1 MKPSILIVDDH
12 EEILEFLQEELAEHF
27 TVHACNN
34 GFEALHLLETEPIQL
49 VVSDVMM
56 AGMDGFELCRKI
68 KGNFAF
74 SHIPVILL
82 TAQNTLQSK
91 IEGLEM
97 GADTYIEKPFSPAH
111 LQAQISSLLRN
122 RSKVQEYVTQA
133 PLAQIKSVGP
143 NKADQLFLNMLN
155 ESIEAHLGNPDFDVE
170 QLARLLNM
178 SRPTLYRKIKDLSS
192 VSPSDLIN
200 ITRLKKAASL
210 MKEGSLKLYEVSYL
224 VGFHSQ
230 NNFCRNF
237 LKQYGMTPRQ
247 YMAQASGKKVAIENR
262 TAT

>member
-1 MKPSILIVDDH
+1 MKPAILIVDDH

-27 TVHACNN
+27 TVHACKN
-34 GFEALHLLETEPIQL
+34 GLDALQLLEQEPVQL

-56 AGMDGFELCRKI
+56 PEMDGFELCKKI
-68 KGNFAF
+68 KGNFSF
-74 SHIPVILL
+74 SHIPVVLL

-122 RSKVQEYVTQA
+122 RSKVQEYVAMA
-133 PLAQIKSVGP
+133 PLAPVHSGGHS
-143 NKADQLFLNMLN
+143 KADQLFLKVLN
-155 ESIEAHLGNPDFDVE
+155 ESIETHLGNPDFDVE
-170 QLARLLNM
+170 ELARMLNM
-178 SRPTLYRKIKDLSS
+178 SRPTLYRKIKELSS
-192 VSPSDLIN
+192 VPPSDLIN

-210 MKEGSLKLYEVSYL
+210 MNEGSLKLYEVSYM

-237 LKQYGMTPRQ
+237 LKQFGMTPSQ
-247 YMAQASGKKVAIENR
+247 YMSQAASKKTTPAKKS
-262 TAT
+262 A

>member
-12 EEILEFLQEELAEHF
+12 EEILEFLLEELAEHYA
-27 TVHACNN
+27 VHTCSN
-34 GFEALHLLETEPIQL
+34 GLDALQLLEQEPIQL

-56 AGMDGFELCRKI
+56 PGMDGFELCRQI
-68 KGNFAF
+68 KGNFAI

-111 LQAQISSLLRN
+111 LQAQIASLLRN
-122 RSKVQEYVTQA
+122 RTKVQEYVAQA
-133 PLAQIKSVGP
+133 PLAQAKPVGH
-143 NKADQLFLNMLN
+143 NKADQMFLNALH
-155 ESIEAHLGNPDFDVE
+155 EAIEAHLANPDFDVE

-192 VSPSDLIN
+192 VSPSDLIT
-200 ITRLKKAASL
+200 ITRLKKAAAL
-210 MKEGSLKLYEVSYL
+210 MNEGSLKLYEVSYL
-224 VGFHSQ
+224 AGFQSQ
-230 NNFCRNF
+230 NNFCRSF

-247 YMAQASGKKVAIENR
+247 YMAQAAGKKAEPATK
-262 TAT
+262 TA